1 MKIAL
6 LGAYPI
12 IPFAEQLGI
21 TNPPQNSTSW
31 NANLANGLAAIP
43 GNEVHFVTIV
53 SGLKKDYIIRSNRV
67 FIHFVSALRK
77 YRLLTLFQYNKAKIN
92 HELAKIRPDIVH
104 GHGTEHEYP
113 YIAIT
118 SKFPNIVTFH
128 NYMPSIIREQ
138 GWGPLFIKS
147 IPFFYEKYVLKKANY
162 IISTT
167 KFLNNKIS
175 KLTMAKRF
183 IIHNPVSSSYFTE
196 NEKNPSQIIFIG
208 YIRPEKG
215 IDVLVAAFN
224 KIRQQYK
231 VLRLTIIGPS
241 SKLFS
246 NYFLKISELCN
257 SAVNDGQI
265 LLSGFKNSAQI
276 TEELSRSYFLVL
288 PSYHEPFGVVLIESL
303 AMGTPVIASRVGGIP
318 YIVEDG
324 KTGILVEPGDV
335 NALAEKMQ
343 LLLEDGELR
352 QEMGQHGKQEAMK
365 RFHPDV
371 VARKTMEVYE
381 KVIADW
387 EH

>member
-31 NANLANGLAAIP
+31 NVNLANGLAAIP

-53 SGLKKDYIIRSNRV
+53 SGLKEDHIIRSNRV
-67 FIHFVSALRK
+67 FIHFVSAPRK
-77 YRLLTLFQYNKAKIN
+77 SRFLTLFQYNKVKI
-92 HELAKIRPDIVH
+92 HRELAKIRPDIVH

-118 SKFPNIVTFH
+118 SKFPNVVTFH
-128 NYMPSIIREQ
+128 NYMPLIIQEQ

-147 IPFFYEKYVLKKANY
+147 VPFFYEKYVLKKANY

-183 IIHNPVSSSYFTE
+183 IIDNPVSSSYFTE

-215 IDVLVAAFN
+215 IDILVAAFN

-231 VLRLTIIGPS
+231 DIRLNIIGPS

-246 NYFLKISELCN
+246 NYFLEISELCD

-265 LLSGFKNSAQI
+265 LLSGFKKSTQI
-276 TEELSRSYFLVL
+276 AEELSRSYFLVL

-352 QEMGQHGKQEAMK
+352 QQMGQRGKQEAMK
-365 RFHPDV
+365 RFHLDV
-371 VARKTMEVYE
+371 VAKKTMAVYE

-387 EH
+387 KG